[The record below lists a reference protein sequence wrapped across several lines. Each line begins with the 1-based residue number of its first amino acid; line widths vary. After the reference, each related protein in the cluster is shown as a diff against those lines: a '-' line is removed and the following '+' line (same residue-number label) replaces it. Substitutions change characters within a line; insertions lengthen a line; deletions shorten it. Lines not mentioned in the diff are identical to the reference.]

1 MSSASAPT
9 MDLNSAE
16 PPLVA
21 AIASSSVPT
30 SWLDAAETPLE
41 GEAVCWVAAAQ
52 RKLIAEGVRVKHRFV
67 HYRLAADWLSHP
79 LQLDV
84 NRLLQIS
91 VDGGSWHGNADFVR
105 DEWGREAWTMTFHYS
120 ANTSSMMTTTY
131 RRVQNTG
138 TYLCVQSQ
146 TTNQSN
152 FMLIEKD
159 E

>member
-1 MSSASAPT
+1 
-9 MDLNSAE
+9 MDLDAAE

-84 NRLLQIS
+84 NMFLQIS
-91 VDGGSWHGNADFVR
+91 VNGGDWHGNADFVR
-105 DEWGREAWTMTFHYS
+105 DEWGGRHG
-120 ANTSSMMTTTY
+120 
-131 RRVQNTG
+131 R
-138 TYLCVQSQ
+138 
-146 TTNQSN
+146 
-152 FMLIEKD
+152 
-159 E
+159 

>member
-9 MDLNSAE
+9 MDLDAAE

-41 GEAVCWVAAAQ
+41 GEAVDWLAAAQ

-84 NRLLQIS
+84 NMFLQIS
-91 VDGGSWHGNADFVR
+91 VNGGDWHGNADFVR

-120 ANTSSMMTTTY
+120 ANTSLMMTTTY

-138 TYLCVQSQ
+138 TYLHVQSE
-146 TTNQSN
+146 TTNQWN
-152 FMLIEKD
+152 FMLIVKD

>member
-21 AIASSSVPT
+21 AIASSYVPT

-41 GEAVCWVAAAQ
+41 GEAVDWLAAAQ

-84 NRLLQIS
+84 NMFLQIS
-91 VDGGSWHGNADFVR
+91 VNGGDWHGNADFVR
-105 DEWGREAWTMTFHYS
+105 DEWGREAWKMTFHYL
-120 ANTSSMMTTTY
+120 ANTSLMRTTTY

-138 TYLCVQSQ
+138 TYLHVQSE
-146 TTNQSN
+146 TTNQWNS
-152 FMLIEKD
+152 MLIVKD